1 MNLNKIS
8 KALQQEEV
16 VGITLGQRGSVEAD
30 QVRARWQITA
40 GPRTVLGF
48 GFQHFTLCLDVKQ
61 RREMLQPGKARTR
74 LRARC
79 SDRPLPPHSPLPEA
93 AGSDCSQGKEVNVTR
108 TSGEGTG
115 VGERTRDGSR
125 VA

>member
-1 MNLNKIS
+1 MGLPLAKD
-8 KALQQEEV
+8 
-16 VGITLGQRGSVEAD
+16 GSVEAD
-30 QVRARWQITA
+30 QVRAWWQITA

-48 GFQHFTLCLDVKQ
+48 GFQHFTICLDVKQ
-61 RREMLQPGKARTR
+61 RRKMLQPDKARTR

-79 SDRPLPPHSPLPEA
+79 LDRPLPPHSPHPEA
-93 AGSDCSQGKEVNVTR
+93 ARSDCSQGKEVNVTR